1 MTIDEY
7 LDTVKGRLLTDPM
20 LSVFRVI
27 RERAT
32 LTDGHLRARLTWTD
46 GSQLEFSEYVQ
57 RSPDG
62 QVNIITYSFHWADV
76 HGNLIRRWDNTPH
89 FPNLPGFPHH
99 IHDGPGGAVGPGQP
113 VSLSVVLDEIARQ
126 LA

>member
-113 VSLSVVLDEIARQ
+113 VSLSIVLDEIARQ